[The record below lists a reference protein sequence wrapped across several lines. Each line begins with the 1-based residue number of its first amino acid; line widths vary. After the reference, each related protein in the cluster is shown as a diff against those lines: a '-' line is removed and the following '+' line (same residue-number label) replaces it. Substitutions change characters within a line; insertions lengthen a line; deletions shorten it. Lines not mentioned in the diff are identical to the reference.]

1 MHEYEHDIYQTNEHL
16 NFEIQYQYNQKY
28 FKMSISNFR
37 KKSDIFW
44 FIIFSMQKARL
55 GCVVWVLHK
64 SGGQK
69 ERQAPIFQ
77 VWISLYTALL
87 QSRLSRLYFLP
98 TNSCLQLAPNSKCIY
113 NFNASEIRFDRIYKL
128 VLGMPWGRRY
138 ESLTWTHVITPENAI
153 YGEKI
158 EIFNQL
164 DPRRGWPHWLFHLCN
179 RIGCS
184 HMDVWIMILCSLSR
198 GCNVPVGQGYTLI
211 IVPWENDK
219 IQNLLDPRSWRSHWH
234 LIFADG
240 LKLFT

>member
-1 MHEYEHDIYQTNEHL
+1 MPYAKLTNTNILKHNINANTTKNTNTTTTTNIYISIL
-16 NFEIQYQYNQKY
+16 NFQKL
-28 FKMSISNFR
+28 SN
-37 KKSDIFW
+37 IFW

-87 QSRLSRLYFLP
+87 QSRFSRLYFLP

-153 YGEKI
+153 YYMGK
-158 EIFNQL
+158 
-164 DPRRGWPHWLFHLCN
+164 R
-179 RIGCS
+179 
-184 HMDVWIMILCSLSR
+184 
-198 GCNVPVGQGYTLI
+198 
-211 IVPWENDK
+211 
-219 IQNLLDPRSWRSHWH
+219 
-234 LIFADG
+234 
-240 LKLFT
+240 